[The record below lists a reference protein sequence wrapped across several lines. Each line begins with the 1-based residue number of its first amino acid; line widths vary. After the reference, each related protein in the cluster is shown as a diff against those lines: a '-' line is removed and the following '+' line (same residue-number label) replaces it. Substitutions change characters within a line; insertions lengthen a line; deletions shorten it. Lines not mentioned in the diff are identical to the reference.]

1 VLEAGADRGAMLL
14 TGATGFVGAEL
25 LARLA
30 GGPDRTIYALVRA
43 DDEAGAQQ
51 RVDAVTS
58 DLFGAAD
65 PRVVGVP
72 SDLTAPGLGLA
83 GPWAQRLA
91 GEVATVVH
99 CAASVSFSMPLGE
112 SRQINV
118 EGTKR
123 ILAFARR
130 CRNLERVAYVSTAYV
145 GGRHRGAFS
154 ADDLERGQRFRNP
167 YEQSKQEAEVLV
179 RTAGAE
185 LPVQVFRPSIV
196 VGDRRTG
203 WTSSFNVLYQ
213 PLRAFSRGMY
223 AVLPGRMKSPVDVV
237 PVDYVADGMC
247 ALMSEP
253 APAPGAPETHNLTSG
268 ADAASVEELTELAAA
283 YFERE
288 PPRIVDP
295 VLWKYV
301 MEPML
306 RRRAPAATRAVL
318 EHSGVFFPYFSVETW
333 FDDGPTRA
341 RLRRH
346 GISTPSLPNY
356 LPRLLDFAVATRWG
370 KKLPPRTQV
379 VPAKVA

>member
-1 VLEAGADRGAMLL
+1 MLEAGADRGAMLL

-25 LARLA
+25 LARLVP
-30 GGPDRTIYALVRA
+30 GSDRTIYALVRA
-43 DDEAGAQQ
+43 SDDEGAQA

-58 DLFGAAD
+58 DLFGAPD

-72 SDLTAPGLGLA
+72 SDLVAPGLGLA
-83 GPWAQRLA
+83 GAWANRLA
-91 GEVATVVH
+91 GEVATVLH

-118 EGTKR
+118 EGTR
-123 ILAFARR
+123 RVLAFARR
-130 CRNLERVAYVSTAYV
+130 CTNLERVAYVSTAYV
-145 GGRHRGAFS
+145 GGRHRGTFGAG
-154 ADDLERGQRFRNP
+154 DLERSQGFRNP

-179 RTAGAE
+179 RAAGTAM
-185 LPVQVFRPSIV
+185 PVQVFRPSIV

-237 PVDYVADGMC
+237 PVDYVADGIC
-247 ALMSEP
+247 ALMGDP
-253 APAPGAPETHNLTSG
+253 APVLGRPETFNLVSG
-268 ADAASVEELTELAAA
+268 GEAATVGELTDMASA
-283 YFERE
+283 YFDRE

-306 RRRAPAATRAVL
+306 RSRAPAATRAVL

-341 RLRRH
+341 RLARH
-346 GISTPSLPNY
+346 GIKASSLPTY
-356 LPRLLDFAVATRWG
+356 LPKLLDFAQATRWG

-379 VPAKVA
+379 LPVAA

>member
-1 VLEAGADRGAMLL
+1 MREAGADQGPMLL

-25 LARLA
+25 LARLVP
-30 GGPDRTIYALVRA
+30 GSDRTIYALVRA
-43 DDEAGAQQ
+43 SDDEGAQA

-58 DLFGAAD
+58 DLFGAPD

-83 GPWAQRLA
+83 GAWANRLA
-91 GEVATVVH
+91 GEVATVLH

-112 SRQINV
+112 SREINV
-118 EGTKR
+118 EGTR
-123 ILAFARR
+123 RVLAFARR
-130 CRNLERVAYVSTAYV
+130 CANLERVAYVSTAYV
-145 GGRHRGAFS
+145 GGRHRGTFGAG
-154 ADDLERGQRFRNP
+154 DLERGQGFRNP

-179 RTAGAE
+179 RRAGDE

-237 PVDYVADGMC
+237 PVDYVVDGIC
-247 ALMSEP
+247 ALMGDRTP
-253 APAPGAPETHNLTSG
+253 ALGRPETFNLVSG
-268 ADAASVEELTELAAA
+268 GEAATVGELTDMASA
-283 YFERE
+283 YFDRE

-306 RRRAPAATRAVL
+306 RSRAPAATRAVL

-333 FDDGPTRA
+333 FDDAATRA
-341 RLRRH
+341 RLARH
-346 GISTPSLPNY
+346 GIKASSLPTY
-356 LPRLLDFAVATRWG
+356 LPRLLDFAQATRWG
-370 KKLPPRTQV
+370 KKLPARAAVLPL
-379 VPAKVA
+379 AA